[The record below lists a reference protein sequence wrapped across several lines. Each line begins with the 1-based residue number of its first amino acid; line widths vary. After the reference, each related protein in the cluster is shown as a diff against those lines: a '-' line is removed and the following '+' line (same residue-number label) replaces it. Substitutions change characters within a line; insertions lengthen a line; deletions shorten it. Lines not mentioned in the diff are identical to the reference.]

1 MYHPGTVMGS
11 DQQEVWGRWASST
24 DRPDRD
30 DQSDQAVTDYSNPP
44 RDSTRVPLAH
54 RIQLKFDRFS
64 GFINEYFSNISPG
77 GIFIRTETPEPPGQ
91 LLDFEFRLGDGFE
104 LIHGRGEVVW
114 ARERSEGPERP
125 PGMGVRFIELSP
137 GSKDLIYKIV
147 DDYVAHGGKPF
158 DVTPP
163 AGLGAQP
170 AAQPGVGGDAPV
182 QPGAGVG
189 SETPAEPG
197 RGDEPPVWPG
207 AAAGVAAAATAATA
221 TAGPRPGP
229 PPAGSRAP
237 GSALPG
243 LPPPGAAAAGAPAA
257 ASPPPAG
264 PSSLPWTLE
273 LPAIQQLPG
282 VPAITPRS
290 PLESLGEAAGVGGS
304 PTGAGVPGRGAD
316 PLAQVVAALPPLDEL
331 APEVPALP
339 VPPVP
344 APAPAPVPARAA
356 AAAAVPAFSSF
367 DLRAPRRRSRM
378 ALIGALTAIA
388 LLGLAVYLLRDTAL
402 AWIERF
408 QEGRSGAAAAA
419 APASPSIPRTPGAPA
434 GRRGGG
440 AASHAALPAPP
451 AGPGAAP
458 PPATGAPGTTGAPP
472 ASAPMNGTPATAA
485 SARAA
490 APSGAASPLPGAA
503 GPSAGTSSRA
513 AGAAAV
519 PAAPAAPAAVGSTS
533 ATAARPLAAP
543 SASAPAPAASGAS
556 AANAGSGPNGAAA
569 TSAGA
574 ATGPAGAA
582 GSSPAGRAVM
592 EPVATAGAGRT
603 TGGPATAGTRVT
615 AIDRISWQ
623 ASGDGT
629 EVVLWGNGEF
639 IGQSYSHERIGGSPV
654 REVVRI
660 TGIDRPY
667 PSPRVAVSTPEL
679 LQIRTGYHPP
689 RELHI
694 VLDLG
699 GRNVQVT
706 AIEPGPHQLRIHL
719 RGK

>member
-30 DQSDQAVTDYSNPP
+30 DRSDKAVTDYSNSP

-64 GFINEYFSNISPG
+64 GFINEYFSNLSPG
-77 GIFIRTETPEPPGQ
+77 GIFIRTDTPEPPGQ
-91 LLDFEFRLGDGFE
+91 LLDFEFRLGDGYE

-114 ARERSEGPERP
+114 ARERGEGPERP

-158 DVTPP
+158 DLTAP
-163 AGLGAQP
+163 AQGDQP
-170 AAQPGVGGDAPV
+170 PV
-182 QPGAGVG
+182 QPGG
-189 SETPAEPG
+189 
-197 RGDEPPVWPG
+197 GDEAPAQPEGVPAGSSSRASAPAGSTPPGSSAFGSAPG
-207 AAAGVAAAATAATA
+207 APPAAAAS
-221 TAGPRPGP
+221 P
-229 PPAGSRAP
+229 PPS
-237 GSALPG
+237 
-243 LPPPGAAAAGAPAA
+243 PPASPPAA

-264 PSSLPWTLE
+264 QSSSLPWTLE

-290 PLESLGEAAGVGGS
+290 PLESLGA
-304 PTGAGVPGRGAD
+304 GAGAATPSAAVEPQALGGLSGMGEGAAREPAAFILGDAVPGQGAD
-316 PLAQVVAALPPLDEL
+316 PLVQMAATLPPLDEL

-339 VPPVP
+339 SALPP
-344 APAPAPVPARAA
+344 AP

-378 ALIGALTAIA
+378 PLLGALAAIA
-388 LLGLAVYLLRDTAL
+388 LLGLAVYLLRDTEL

-408 QEGRSGAAAAA
+408 QEARSGVAPEVAPAAPSIPQALGALPRRRGAGAGTPAPSAAGGAPPSVAAAAR
-419 APASPSIPRTPGAPA
+419 PASR
-434 GRRGGG
+434 
-440 AASHAALPAPP
+440 
-451 AGPGAAP
+451 
-458 PPATGAPGTTGAPP
+458 
-472 ASAPMNGTPATAA
+472 ATAA
-485 SARAA
+485 
-490 APSGAASPLPGAA
+490 A
-503 GPSAGTSSRA
+503 G
-513 AGAAAV
+513 V
-519 PAAPAAPAAVGSTS
+519 PAAPAAVASTS
-533 ATAARPLAAP
+533 AAAAKPLAGP
-543 SASAPAPAASGAS
+543 SASTPAAGAANAAGAAAATMGGAAPAA
-556 AANAGSGPNGAAA
+556 P
-569 TSAGA
+569 
-574 ATGPAGAA
+574 GPAGAA
-582 GSSPAGRAVM
+582 TSPPAGRAVL
-592 EPVATAGAGRT
+592 EPVATAGAGPT
-603 TGGPATAGTRVT
+603 AGGPAAGVAGARVT
-615 AIDRISWQ
+615 AIERISWQ

-639 IGQSYSHERIGGSPV
+639 IGQTYSHERIGGSPV

-667 PSPRVAVSTPEL
+667 PSPRVAVRTPEL

-689 RELHI
+689 RDLHI

-699 GRNVQVT
+699 SREVQVT
-706 AIEPGPHQLRIHL
+706 AIEPGPRQLRIHL